1 LYDMEIQ
8 GRYKMDTHWENDI
21 ALINSDL
28 ENVVQ
33 FLSHN
38 QQKNSD
44 LLKMEMSLPR
54 FNGNVLLHHAI
65 NNITSEFHKNCEK
78 YTTEGATPSYYLELY
93 TILLQGWPMINRLFE
108 IQVHTAND
116 MVSQRIDSE
125 FWFHVAIHCHE
136 VKSRME
142 RLMSVLCW
150 TTRMFRDSAG
160 YAPFE

>member
-1 LYDMEIQ
+1 MEIQ

-38 QQKNSD
+38 QQENSD

-78 YTTEGATPSYYLELY
+78 YTTEGATPSYYLDLY
-93 TILLQGWPMINRLFE
+93 TILREGWPMIHRLFAILE
-108 IQVHTAND
+108 NKAND
-116 MVSQRIDSE
+116 MVSQRINSE
-125 FWFHVAIHCHE
+125 YWEHVEVYCHGVDE
-136 VKSRME
+136 SMD

>member
-1 LYDMEIQ
+1 MAA
-8 GRYKMDTHWENDI
+8 GSSYKMDTRWEDDI
-21 ALINSDL
+21 ACIDSDL
-28 ENVVQ
+28 KHVVE
-33 FLSHN
+33 FLSHA
-38 QQKNSD
+38 QQED
-44 LLKMEMSLPR
+44 GGLLKMDLPS
-54 FNGNVLLHHAI
+54 FNGNSFLHNAI
-65 NNITSEFHKNCEK
+65 KNITSQFHENCERF
-78 YTTEGATPSYYLELY
+78 TTEGATPSYYLELY

-160 YAPFE
+160 YAPEKRML